1 MRKQTTLVAGGISYR
16 CHVRRPVMWLSTAVT
31 LAWLSGCSQ
40 PGSAS
45 SPAHSPTIL
54 ATAVVARTTA
64 LQMQALDI
72 VPLQAQ
78 VNDRLGRP
86 VALAPIDFR
95 SEDERIAVV
104 DDVGRVTSV
113 GPAGSTVVLISSGA
127 IVARVPVT
135 VRAGPPVSITRTGSG
150 PVQGEAGAVFE
161 YGLTV
166 RATDQAGNGVPEVV
180 LTLRAEPAAGEPAPA
195 TTDIRGEASWTPALP
210 AVAGDSEWVVDSG
223 LPGVAPLRV
232 PVRVL
237 SAPAESAD
245 TPAPQAP

>member
-1 MRKQTTLVAGGISYR
+1 MIVQPAALPLQA
-16 CHVRRPVMWLSTAVT
+16 
-31 LAWLSGCSQ
+31 LA
-40 PGSAS
+40 
-45 SPAHSPTIL
+45 
-54 ATAVVARTTA
+54 VAR
-64 LQMQALDI
+64 LR
-72 VPLQAQ
+72 AQ
-78 VNDRLGRP
+78 VNDRFGQP
-86 VALAPIDFR
+86 VALASIKFR
-95 SEDERIAVV
+95 SEDERIVVV
-104 DDVGRVTSV
+104 DEVGRVMSI
-113 GPAGSTVVLISSGA
+113 GPAGSTAVLISSGA